1 MKNKK
6 LMSIRMKLD
15 KIDKRLLLLFKKR
28 TLLVNKVLKTKK
40 YKNEIIDRKR
50 IKIILKNIRR
60 KSIILKIDPLLTKY
74 IWKSI
79 IRAYINYEFRNF
91 KK

>member
-28 TLLVNKVLKTKK
+28 TLLVNNVLKTKK